1 MIIREH
7 EKGDL
12 LELSCNQLFNSIS
25 DANKFVNKIVNK
37 WDKKGFYWFST
48 DGCIN
53 KNKTIKLKSIWIK
66 KGNN

>member
-37 WDKKGFYWFST
+37 WDKKGGRSKIFF
-48 DGCIN
+48 
-53 KNKTIKLKSIWIK
+53 LKYIYLLFLLPLLACFLFL
-66 KGNN
+66 